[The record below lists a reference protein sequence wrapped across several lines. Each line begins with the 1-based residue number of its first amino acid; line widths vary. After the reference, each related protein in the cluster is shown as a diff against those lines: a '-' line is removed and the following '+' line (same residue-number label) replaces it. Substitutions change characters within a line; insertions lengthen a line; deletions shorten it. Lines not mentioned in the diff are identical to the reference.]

1 MSKIF
6 FLTTFLFLTVV
17 RANDKKICIYLGA
30 KKLEDFQ
37 QDNYRLASFY
47 CKDGQDESFDESN
60 WPLRKE
66 PLSRKKDNVFSI
78 KYLKMNKVV
87 KTIRFKF
94 TDRPSTFLCG
104 VDDSN
109 SQNPPTKEQLER
121 ERREK
126 EMSAYHYEQ
135 RFLIKDEAIA
145 DEIQIFKSKKLVI
158 SRKINFDYYKGDKKI
173 AEEVIE
179 GKK

>member
-1 MSKIF
+1 MRNIF
-6 FLTTFLFLTVV
+6 FLTVFLFLTVV
-17 RANDKKICIYLGA
+17 RANDKKICIFLGA
-30 KKLEDFQ
+30 KKLEDHQ

-47 CKDGQDESFDESN
+47 CKDGQDERFDESN
-60 WPLRKE
+60 WPLRKKDY
-66 PLSRKKDNVFSI
+66 PLNKEKDNVFSI

-87 KTIRFKF
+87 KTIKFKF

-104 VDDSN
+104 VEDSN
-109 SQNPPTKEQLER
+109 SQNPPTKEQLELLR
-121 ERREK
+121 HEK

-158 SRKINFDYYKGDKKI
+158 SSKINFDYYKGK
-173 AEEVIE
+173 
-179 GKK
+179 